1 MGIFHYAIMED
12 KIKKLDE
19 RHEHLER
26 ELEKP
31 EVYGDPKK
39 LQAISREYNEIGE
52 TLDNYKKLTDVET
65 AIADAKKTIIAD
77 ADDQEL
83 KQIAEE
89 ELLTLERQKSDLE
102 AAISAVLNPA
112 DPLDKKDII
121 VEIRAGT
128 GGDEAAL
135 FAAELFRMY
144 SRYAERQGWHTH
156 LLNTNRTGIGG
167 YKEAIFEINGK
178 NVYSKLKYES
188 GVHRVQRVPETEK
201 SGRVHTSAA
210 TVAIMPKAEEVDLT
224 IKPEDIDVEA
234 TTSSGH
240 GGQSVNTTYSAI
252 RITHKP
258 SGLVVTCQDERSQ
271 TQNKMKAMEVLRSR
285 LLVMEEERKRK
296 ERSEARKSQVGTGDR
311 SEKIRTYNY
320 PQDRITD
327 HRIKENFHNMGPILD
342 GQLDDIISALQ
353 KADRPE

>member
-1 MGIFHYAIMED
+1 MED
-12 KIKKLDE
+12 KVKELDK
-19 RHEHLER
+19 RHEQLER

-31 EVYGDPKK
+31 EVFGDPKK
-39 LQAISREYNEIGE
+39 LQAISKEYNELGE
-52 TLDNYKKLTDVET
+52 TLDNYKKLKGVINAISET
-65 AIADAKKTIIAD
+65 KKTI
-77 ADDQEL
+77 ADDAHDQDL
-83 KQIAEE
+83 KEIAEE
-89 ELLTLERQKSDLE
+89 ELLSLDRQKKELE
-102 AAISAVLNPA
+102 SAINAVLNPA

-144 SRYAERQGWHTH
+144 SRYAERQGWSTH
-156 LLNTNRTGIGG
+156 LITTNRTGIGG
-167 YKEAIFEINGK
+167 YKEAIFEINGSS
-178 NVYSKLKYES
+178 VYSKLKYES

-210 TVAIMPKAEEVDLT
+210 TVAILPKAEEMDLT
-224 IKPEDIDVEA
+224 IKPEDITVEA

-252 RITHKP
+252 RIVHKP
-258 SGLVVTCQDERSQ
+258 TGLVVTCQDERSQ
-271 TQNKMKAMEVLRSR
+271 TQNKMKAMDVLRSR
-285 LLVMEEERKRK
+285 LLVIEQEKKRK
-296 ERSEARKSQVGTGDR
+296 ERSEARKSQIGTGDR

-327 HRIKENFHNMGPILD
+327 HRIKENFHNMNPILD
-342 GQLDDIISALQ
+342 GQLDDIVAALQ
-353 KADRPE
+353 KADQPK